1 LLFGGQRHPAAGL
14 LLSSAGS
21 LRLSLPRLSLLSLT
35 LLLRLRLTLLGLSPL
50 AL

>member
-21 LRLSLPRLSLLSLT
+21 LRLSLPGPSLLNLT
-35 LLLRLRLTLLGLSPL
+35 LLRLRLTLLGLSPL